1 MPLRPAGVRAAF
13 QRRVR
18 RSGTGFPDAGTHC
31 VRHSLAIQLLRS
43 DVSIESI
50 GGLLGHRRL
59 ATTGQYLR
67 LDDDALRA
75 AALDLPLPVEEVRP

>member
-1 MPLRPAGVRAAF
+1 M
-13 QRRVR
+13 
-18 RSGTGFPDAGTHC
+18 
-31 VRHSLAIQLLRS
+31 RHSLAIHLLRS